1 MAFRIIWSQSA
12 AEDLREIV
20 RFIAQDNP
28 DAATKLAGR
37 IFQHLERASEMPQS
51 NRMVPEK
58 DDTSIREA
66 ILRPYRIIY
75 RIDDSRSAI
84 HILRIWHAFRGVPEI

>member
-20 RFIAQDNP
+20 RIIAHDNP
-28 DAATKLAGR
+28 EAAAKLANR
-37 IFQHLERASEMPQS
+37 IFQHIERASDMPQS

-58 DDTSIREA
+58 DDASIREA
-66 ILRPYRIIY
+66 ILSPYRIIY
-75 RIDDSRSAI
+75 QVDDSRSAI